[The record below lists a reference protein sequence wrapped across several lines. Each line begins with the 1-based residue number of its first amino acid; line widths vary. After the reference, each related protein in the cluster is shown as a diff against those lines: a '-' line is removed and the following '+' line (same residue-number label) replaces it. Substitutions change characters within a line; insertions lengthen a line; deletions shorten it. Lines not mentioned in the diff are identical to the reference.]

1 MRITSSR
8 ACIPL
13 RMVLGWD
20 KIDES
25 KTMTRLS
32 SDSFRQFL
40 SMHIFLAA
48 VSATFTCLF
57 FVDLPFSCAQS
68 ILVFLMSCNNYSCSL
83 SFAGAAAEG
92 SCKHT
97 AIAGRAQLSTARPPG
112 LTLQEGLSPTAARL
126 QRTQQLPSS
135 APEQTL
141 QPSY

>member
-1 MRITSSR
+1 M
-8 ACIPL
+8 
-13 RMVLGWD
+13 
-20 KIDES
+20 
-25 KTMTRLS
+25 
-32 SDSFRQFL
+32 F
-40 SMHIFLAA
+40 AA
-48 VSATFTCLF
+48 APSA
-57 FVDLPFSCAQS
+57 S
-68 ILVFLMSCNNYSCSL
+68 
-83 SFAGAAAEG
+83 SFAAELREAAAEG